1 MAFTVRP
8 IPIAETRALRRSVL
22 RPHQRAEELASHE
35 SAEAFAVGAFDGDR
49 LVAVGFVVPEG
60 GPGSWRVRGMA
71 TEPEARGRGAGTQ
84 VLAALV
90 AHAEAE
96 GPTRVWANVRTGA
109 VSLYERAGFAV
120 ISDVFEPPDIGPHV
134 VMERTG

>member
-1 MAFTVRP
+1 MRP
-8 IPIAETRALRRSVL
+8 VSIAETRALRRRVL
-22 RPHQRAEELASHE
+22 RPHQPEEDLASHE
-35 SAEAFAVGAFDGDR
+35 SAGAFAVGAFDRDR

-71 TEPEARGRGAGTQ
+71 TEPEVRGRGAGTE

-96 GPTRVWANVRTGA
+96 GATRVWANVRIGA

-120 ISDVFEPPDIGPHV
+120 ISDFEPPDIGPHV
-134 VMERTG
+134 AMERSG